1 MTSRL
6 ILTLCFCLIR
16 LTVSAQS
23 TAYADYEV
31 DQPAEPG
38 GGQTW
43 LDKFMSTNVR
53 KPFLAQVANVK
64 GLVVVQGVVEPNGR
78 ITEVTVLKS
87 LRPDCDREAV
97 RAFSLFNA
105 WKPALKKGQPVRQ
118 RVTAPVYFHP
128 NEPVDYQNGLAT
140 WHFDTNLNRVAPTDP
155 EALYRSQIPT
165 DTLGLPTGDLQ
176 LFKRKEGQWKTE
188 TTIALST
195 EPFRGGTLLI
205 HRMPN
210 QSGFGPVYQ
219 LSKDGR
225 ILAEYVQ
232 GPDGTVGLRLDRD
245 ERGMVVKST
254 EQLNGYYI
262 VTEWYPSGQIKQM
275 WSHAGLVGNVRIVY
289 ASKTAILPSQ
299 AEQPSQLLAL
309 WDSTGHQQI
318 MEGRGKFSR
327 QLKVN
332 SGIRYRQQV
341 ELIEEGEYENGRMQG
356 YWQTAYADGSCWNR
370 QYYDKGV
377 LQHERFWTAGY
388 PDTLTFHPTD
398 HPPMPMGGFGRLNG
412 FLAHELR
419 PLTREQLGGVQGYV
433 LVSFQVNTYGR
444 ATDIRVAKSLHP
456 AADREALRVVRL
468 MNRQRVPFWL
478 TAYQNGLPVKAAS
491 TLPIHFVAD

>member
-1 MTSRL
+1 MPYRL
-6 ILTLCFCLIR
+6 ILSLCFCLIQGA
-16 LTVSAQS
+16 TFAQS

-64 GLVVVQGVVEPNGR
+64 GLVVVQGIVEPNGR

-105 WKPALKKGQPVRQ
+105 WKPALKNGQPVRQ
-118 RVTAPVYFHP
+118 RVTGPVYFHP

-140 WHFDTNLNRVAPTDP
+140 WHFDANLNRVAPTDT
-155 EALYRSQIPT
+155 EALYRSEIPT

-176 LFKRKEGQWKTE
+176 LFKRKEGQWKKE
-188 TTIALST
+188 TTIALSI

-219 LSKDGR
+219 LSKTGG

-232 GPDGTVGLRLDRD
+232 GPDGTIGLRLDRD
-245 ERGMVVKST
+245 ARGMVVKST
-254 EQLNGYYI
+254 EQLSGYYI
-262 VTEWYPSGQIKQM
+262 ITEWYPSGQIKQI
-275 WSHAGLVGNVRIVY
+275 WSHTGLVGHVQIVY
-289 ASKTAILPSQ
+289 APKSPILPSQ
-299 AEQPSQLLAL
+299 AQLPSQLLAL
-309 WDSTGHQQI
+309 WDSTGHQQVT
-318 MEGRGKFSR
+318 EGRGKFSR
-327 QLKVN
+327 RVNVN
-332 SGIRYRQQV
+332 SGVRYRQLV
-341 ELIEEGEYENGRMQG
+341 ELVEEGEYENGRMQG
-356 YWQTAYADGSCWNR
+356 YWQMSYTDRSCFYR
-370 QYYDKGV
+370 QYYDKGL
-377 LQHERFWTAGY
+377 LQHELLWAAGQ
-388 PDTLTFHPTD
+388 PDTLTFRPTD
-398 HPPMPMGGFGRLNG
+398 HPPMLMGGFGRLNG

-419 PLTREQLGGVQGYV
+419 PPTRDQMGGVQGHV
-433 LVSFQVNTYGR
+433 LVSFEVNTYGR
-444 ATDIRVAKSLHP
+444 ATNIRVTKSLHP

-491 TLPIHFVAD
+491 TLPIHFVTD